1 VSVKRFEFLDSKE
14 LIPVG
19 RAGQLG
25 LTEAATSSGLQSPTP
40 PPVRPR
46 SGTRTCPA
54 PASSLRAMSPRS
66 CARWRSCTR
75 RSRGSCPRSTHLR
88 TGRHS
93 CTGFLLIGDRTGIT
107 DGWHTVGS
115 NAMRWYGIDSTGHRK
130 DGIPGRHVL
139 RCLPEMV
146 AAEAVLHAALE
157 LAGVRA
163 AVGTGLGADAVALAA
178 GPLAGVAVA
187 AVEPVHAVA
196 VALALP
202 VLAAVPAAARP
213 ALDAVPVVLAVRPV
227 PLVLA
232 LPEEAVHAAAA
243 AAAPAELPLVPV
255 PVAVELDALPH
266 LRADVVPLLLLL
278 AVALADE
285 PLHGGQA
292 ARPGAAEPRDG
303 GGGGGSGRERE
314 PRRGRQEGQVPAAVA
329 PAQEQRGER
338 EGREEEEEEQ
348 GLGWAWA
355 EPVVGPAEQRPGR
368 RLRLLVVGLRVVE
381 DGVEGRGAG
390 ARADGRRTE
399 QRRRRPR
406 QLTGPAAVPVHAST
420 PSRPRRRVSSSPAL
434 LCFLP
439 ANRQFL
445 GARAFSLS
453 LSLVELPPR
462 LDGSIGAEGVVG
474 EWKRKKRGSGPER
487 RLL

>member
-1 VSVKRFEFLDSKE
+1 
-14 LIPVG
+14 
-19 RAGQLG
+19 
-25 LTEAATSSGLQSPTP
+25 
-40 PPVRPR
+40 
-46 SGTRTCPA
+46 
-54 PASSLRAMSPRS
+54 MSPRS

-202 VLAAVPAAARP
+202 VLAAVPATARP
-213 ALDAVPVVLAVRPV
+213 ALDAVPVVLAVRPLA
-227 PLVLA
+227 LVLA

-285 PLHGGQA
+285 PLHGGRA
-292 ARPGAAEPRDG
+292 ARPGAAEPRG
-303 GGGGGSGRERE
+303 GGGGGGRERE
-314 PRRGRQEGQVPAAVA
+314 PRRGCQEGQVAAAVA

-445 GARAFSLS
+445 GARSLS
-453 LSLVELPPR
+453 LSLSSSCLP
-462 LDGSIGAEGVVG
+462 DGTDRSARR
-474 EWKRKKRGSGPER
+474 EWLGSGRGRRGEVGRRGVSYNHRTAVGSFLPFLSLAER
-487 RLL
+487 PITLS